1 MAASVALPVL
11 GEIVDGDVDHF
22 LYGEAH
28 AGQPV
33 GPPFALGNVVEANDG
48 TPVRDADAA
57 PAQGIQ
63 DPHADQIVA
72 AEYAAAVLR

>member
-1 MAASVALPVL
+1 MAAGVALPVS
-11 GEIVDGDVDHF
+11 GEIVDGDVDHL
-22 LYGEAH
+22 LYRETH

-33 GPPFALGNVVEANDG
+33 GLPAALGNVVKTDDG
-48 TPVRDADAA
+48 ASVRHGDAA
-57 PAQGIQ
+57 PAQGVQ